1 LYNGPET
8 YYSGEIFMSEGQ
20 IVQGTPSPRTRESL
34 ARDLRE
40 IGILPGMTVMVHS
53 SLRSLGWVSGG
64 PVAVVQALLDAVTPG
79 GTIVM
84 PTQTSGYSDPATW
97 QAPPVPKE
105 WWPII
110 YQTMPAFD
118 PLVTPTEYMGRIV
131 EVFRTWPG
139 VLRSSHPIVSFAAW
153 GQHAEYIIKE
163 HALAYGLGEG
173 SPLARIYDLDGW
185 ILMLGTGYE
194 TNTSLHLAEYR
205 APEPVEVVQGSPL
218 IEDGKRVWKLYR
230 DIDINSDIFPEIGT
244 AFERMGQVKIGRV
257 GSATT
262 RFFRQRAAVDFAL
275 QWFISRRHQ

>member
-1 LYNGPET
+1 
-8 YYSGEIFMSEGQ
+8 MSEEQ
-20 IVQGTPSPRTRESL
+20 IVQETLLPRTRESL
-34 ARDLRE
+34 AHDLRE
-40 IGILPGMTVMVHS
+40 IGIIPGMTVMVHS

-79 GTIVM
+79 GTIVV
-84 PTQTSGYSDPATW
+84 PTQTGGYSDPAAW

-105 WWPII
+105 WWSII

-139 VLRSSHPIVSFAAW
+139 VLRSSHPTVSFAAW
-153 GQHAEYIIKE
+153 GQYAEYIIKE
-163 HALAYGLGEG
+163 HALDYGLGEG

-185 ILMLGTGYE
+185 VLMLGTGYA

-205 APEPVEVVQGSPL
+205 APDPIQVVQGSPI
-218 IEDGKRVWKLYR
+218 IEDGKRVWKIYR
-230 DIDINSDIFPEIGT
+230 DIEIDSDIFPEIG
-244 AFERMGQVKIGRV
+244 AEFEQWGQVKIGQV

-262 RFFRQRAAVDFAL
+262 RLLPQRAAVDFAV
-275 QWFISRRHQ
+275 QWFASRRAQ